1 MKDKV
6 VAIVPAAGL
15 GRRFCDGTN
24 KSFKTLMGKPLLV
37 WALETLETVDEIT
50 EIIPVLKEEDMEKGV
65 EVFEEFGLSKI
76 KRIAPGGKERQD
88 SVYNGLKQVDD
99 STSIVVIHDGVRPL
113 VGKNFILE
121 SIRQL
126 KDCDG
131 VIPGVPPKDTIKEV
145 KDSIV
150 KRTLKRDSLWAVQTP
165 QVFFYK
171 TLYAAYE
178 KAMKDRFYT
187 TDDAAIV
194 ERYGG
199 RIKVIMGS
207 YNNIKITTPE
217 DLLIAEFFL
226 SKKWKVR
233 NGK

>member
-15 GRRFCDGTN
+15 GRRFGPGTN
-24 KSFKTLMGKPLLV
+24 KSFKTLMGKPLLL

-50 EIIPVLKEEDMEKGV
+50 EIIPVLREEDMEKGV
-65 EVFEEFGLSKI
+65 ELFEKSGLSKI

-99 STSIVVIHDGVRPL
+99 NTGIVVIHDGVRPM
-113 VGKNFILE
+113 VGKNLIRE

-126 KDCDG
+126 RDCDG
-131 VIPGVPPKDTIKEV
+131 VIPGVPLKDTIKEL

-150 KRTLKRDSLWAVQTP
+150 RRTLKRDSLWAVQTP

-171 TLYAAYE
+171 ILYATYE
-178 KAMKDRFYT
+178 KAMMDGFYT

-199 RIKVIMGS
+199 RVKVIMGS

-217 DLLIAEFFL
+217 DLLIAEFLL

>member
-15 GRRFCDGTN
+15 GRRFGPGTN
-24 KSFKTLMGKPLLV
+24 KSFKTLMGKPLLL
-37 WALETLETVDEIT
+37 WALETLETIDEIT

-65 EVFEEFGLSKI
+65 EIFEEFGLSKI

-99 STSIVVIHDGVRPL
+99 NTGIVVIHDGVRPL
-113 VGKNFILE
+113 VGKNLIQE

-126 KDCDG
+126 RDCDG
-131 VIPGVPPKDTIKEV
+131 IIPGVPPKDTIKEI

-150 KRTLKRDSLWAVQTP
+150 RRTLKRDSLWAVQTP

-171 TLYAAYE
+171 ILYAAYE
-178 KAMKDRFYT
+178 KAMMDGFYT

-217 DLLIAEFFL
+217 DLLIAEFLL
-226 SKKWKVR
+226 SKKGR
-233 NGK
+233 